1 MSNPAKNFSKKI
13 SRRERKLMTRPAL
26 EAQSELMVRIA
37 PEVIERITRLREL
50 LFESEKL
57 TSWISSAVNMP
68 DLPAGSWIYVDALR
82 LEVLAAMRGAHLL
95 ELHVKRLAPQAP
107 AAEES

>member
-1 MSNPAKNFSKKI
+1 
-13 SRRERKLMTRPAL
+13 
-26 EAQSELMVRIA
+26 MVRDRA
-37 PEVIERITRLREL
+37 DLFERITKLREF

-57 TSWISSAVNMP
+57 TSWISSAVNTP

-95 ELHVKRLAPQAP
+95 ELHVKRLTQPAP

>member
-1 MSNPAKNFSKKI
+1 MIAN
-13 SRRERKLMTRPAL
+13 
-26 EAQSELMVRIA
+26 AQPPPLPEPVVRDRAELF
-37 PEVIERITRLREL
+37 ERISKLREF

-57 TSWISSAVNMP
+57 TSWISSAVNTP

-95 ELHVKRLAPQAP
+95 ELHVKRLAPQTP